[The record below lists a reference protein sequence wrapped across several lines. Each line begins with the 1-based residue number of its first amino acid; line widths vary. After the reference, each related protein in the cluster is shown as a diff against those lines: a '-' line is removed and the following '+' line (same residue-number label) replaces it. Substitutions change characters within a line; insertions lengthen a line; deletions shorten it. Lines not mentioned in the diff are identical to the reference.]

1 MRLRQ
6 AIALLALVGFS
17 IALYLW
23 FYKVGI
29 IGHLQCGSGSC
40 EYVQTSRY
48 GVLFGVPVAFYGV
61 LGYALIFAVA
71 IAGLQ
76 PAQIDKR
83 WPATTLA
90 ALSAGGFLFTLYLT
104 AIELFV
110 LHAICRWCVGSA
122 VVMTAI
128 TAVAVAGVV
137 TPAIR
142 TDPSASPPLP
152 GPPAS

>member
-6 AIALLALVGFS
+6 TIAVLALVGLC

-23 FYKVGI
+23 FYKIGI

-48 GVLFGVPVAFYGV
+48 GVLLGLPVAFYGV
-61 LGYALIFAVA
+61 VGYALIFAVA

-76 PAQIDKR
+76 PAQLERR
-83 WPATTLA
+83 WPTTALA
-90 ALSAGGFLFTLYLT
+90 ALAVGGFLFTLYLT

-110 LHAICRWCVGSA
+110 LHAICRWCMGSA
-122 VVMTAI
+122 AVMSAI
-128 TAVAVAGVV
+128 TVIALTGVLR
-137 TPAIR
+137 AK
-142 TDPSASPPLP
+142 
-152 GPPAS
+152 